1 MAWSINPEYKE
12 IKQNPINPYHDLRTT
27 TETIK
32 QLLADGTPD
41 WFSHPEDYKNFA
53 DESYQYD
60 LETSKGMVLEY
71 RMEDQDQLI
80 DFKARNV
87 NLMGSKDFVLRLRE
101 NGVHCIAHYNGMP
114 GTAGLWA
121 IVPTKHGSDVRFITS
136 IQIPAMIEWS
146 VLRLDA
152 HGLPN
157 GCDYIGWRTA
167 VSMLIRKGVLT
178 EERAHEIFG
187 RPTDSIVSRRYR
199 RTLYAHRHRRQNTE
213 VRDGF

>member
-1 MAWSINPEYKE
+1 MAWSINKEYKE
-12 IKQNPINPYHDLRTT
+12 LEAHFKEYHDLKTT

-32 QLLADGTPD
+32 ALLKDGTPA
-41 WFSHPEDYKNFA
+41 WLSHPEDYKAFA
-53 DESYQYD
+53 QESYLAD
-60 LETSKGMVLEY
+60 KELSNEMVEEY
-71 RMEDQDQLI
+71 KMTDQEILTN
-80 DFKARNV
+80 FKARNV
-87 NLMGSKDFVLRLRE
+87 NIMGSKDFVLRLRE

-167 VSMLIRKGVLT
+167 VNMLIRKGVLT